1 MVRMVFRDQEIGY
14 GSALAVLVTT
24 TVLIIG
30 FFYSKIRKKSEQ
42 VEY

>member
-1 MVRMVFRDQEIGY
+1 MVFRDQEIGY
-14 GSALAVLVTT
+14 GSAIAMIVTT

-30 FFYSKIRKKSEQ
+30 FVYSKIRKSSEQ